1 MLNQFPVWSI
11 ATSEWRTPTP
21 TPGPCPFLTWRRSD
35 DVCNIV
41 YVYNTPLFTQTI
53 CACISFMLWVWY
65 FRWCPSNW
73 WTVTRLTTRRRS
85 FSERIQYQRLGDS
98 HFHPDL
104 RINERRY
111 KFGSAEGD
119 GGGWVCSK
127 VPEDGRLVKN
137 CVPRCSGHFIKM
149 SSSW

>member
-1 MLNQFPVWSI
+1 MFASLFMFIIHLFLHKLNVHLLCSCY
-11 ATSEWRTPTP
+11 
-21 TPGPCPFLTWRRSD
+21 G
-35 DVCNIV
+35 
-41 YVYNTPLFTQTI
+41 
-53 CACISFMLWVWY
+53 Y

-85 FSERIQYQRLGDS
+85 FSERTQFEKLYDS

-137 CVPRCSGHFIKM
+137 CVPRYIDIILIIILLS
-149 SSSW
+149 